1 MGGTEAS
8 RETDS
13 PHSSLSGA
21 QVVQKLPHAVFGNI
35 LVCNV
40 TFKSGLQSAA
50 YKKEVL
56 IDSSE
61 LGKKL
66 LDYSKLQELEP
77 LYNELF
83 LTIYGYQLD
92 RQAVRSPHAG
102 HVRQQHHRQ
111 HLLRALRRAAQ
122 PHPRAENRRAVG
134 PAARARSARGGQG
147 AGLRTIE

>member
-1 MGGTEAS
+1 MGGAEAS

-13 PHSSLSGA
+13 AQSSLSSA
-21 QVVQKLPHAVFGNI
+21 QVVKKLPHAVFGSI

-40 TFKSGLQSAA
+40 TFKTGLQSTA

-66 LDYSKLQELEP
+66 LDYSKLQQLEP

-83 LTIYGYQLD
+83 LTIFGYQLD
-92 RQAVRSPHAG
+92 RQTVPVSHPG
-102 HVRQQHHRQ
+102 HVREQHDR
-111 HLLRALRRAAQ
+111 
-122 PHPRAENRRAVG
+122 
-134 PAARARSARGGQG
+134 
-147 AGLRTIE
+147 